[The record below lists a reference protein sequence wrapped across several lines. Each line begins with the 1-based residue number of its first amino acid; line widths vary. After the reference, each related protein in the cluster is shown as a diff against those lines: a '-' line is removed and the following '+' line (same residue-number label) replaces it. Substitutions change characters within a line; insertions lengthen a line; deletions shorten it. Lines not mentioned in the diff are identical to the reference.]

1 MRYVQLLCIIA
12 IGFLSACGTLPTP
25 QSLSSVST
33 AARDQPWRMAVVI
46 VHTATDIVVTPYVII
61 TPENAPQLAEISITL
76 TISAAQRIRIPWRD
90 DHGIRY
96 APAILTGVLRS
107 DPLRIDSVSEIT
119 TALSEASVA
128 NMPTN
133 QIVRVIGLLNSH
145 PDSVF
150 LHDRANPR
158 MSRAF
163 RPAWVSGTTPIRLAE
178 GAPIM
183 IEGVR
188 VEDALIPLVI
198 APVITR

>member
-12 IGFLSACGTLPTP
+12 IGFLSACGTLPAP
-25 QSLSSVST
+25 QPLSSVGT
-33 AARDQPWRMAVVI
+33 ATRDQPWRTAVVI
-46 VHTATDIVVTPYVII
+46 VHTTADTVVTPYVII

-76 TISAAQRIRIPWRD
+76 TLSAAQRAHIPWRD

-107 DPLRIDSVSEIT
+107 NPLRIDSVSEIT

-128 NMPTN
+128 NMPSQ

-145 PDSVF
+145 PDSMF

-158 MSRAF
+158 ISRAF